1 MFLDIYAFDTGT
13 TRSYVAPMAGPPPSD
28 RRQDA
33 DPPTSKQG
41 PSPHEVSIASV
52 FARVAP
58 DLTLVEA
65 TLRDQLASKVEL
77 IGTLGEHLLSSGGK
91 RLRPVLVL
99 LSAELCGYTG
109 PRRIELAAALELL
122 HTATL
127 LHDDIVDLAEIRRG
141 RPTANAIWGNRRAVL
156 AGDFF
161 YARASSIIVEDGHL
175 EIVESYAKTI
185 RLMAEGELLQ
195 LERSFD
201 VDVTEAHYYDVI
213 ERKSATLLSNCCEI
227 GSLLGGVT
235 RGERNR
241 IREYGRQL
249 GLAFQLR
256 DDCLDYDSDVRELGK
271 EPFADL
277 REGKI
282 TLPLILTLKRCR
294 VGEREQVSMVL
305 KNAAR
310 LADEHGGMAPSSS
323 SEDLDLAL
331 VADMVSRYRG
341 LTDATRRAEEHV
353 QRALEAI
360 APFPDGPPKSA
371 LRAAAEFSVSRD
383 R

>member
-1 MFLDIYAFDTGT
+1 MEA
-13 TRSYVAPMAGPPPSD
+13 PPPNDTKRSPD
-28 RRQDA
+28 
-33 DPPTSKQG
+33 G
-41 PSPHEVSIASV
+41 PEKSSAAAVQESIGQV
-52 FARVAP
+52 FARIAP
-58 DLTLVEA
+58 QMELVEA
-65 TLRDQLASKVEL
+65 ALRDTVESKAEL
-77 IGTLGEHLLSSGGK
+77 IGVLGTHLLSSGGK
-91 RLRPVLVL
+91 RLRPALVL
-99 LSAELCGYTG
+99 LAAELCGYTG

-127 LHDDIVDLAEIRRG
+127 VHDDIVDLAEIRRG
-141 RPTANAIWGNRRAVL
+141 RPSANAIWGNRRAVL

-161 YARASSIIVEDGHL
+161 YARASSIIVEDGNL
-175 EIVESYAKTI
+175 AIVESYANTI

-235 RGERNR
+235 RNERNR
-241 IREYGRQL
+241 ICEYGRQL

-256 DDCLDYDSDVRELGK
+256 DDCLDYDAELDELGK
-271 EPFADL
+271 QPFADL

-294 VGEREQVSMVL
+294 VGERDHVASVL
-305 KNAAR
+305 KGAAR
-310 LADEHGGMAPSSS
+310 VADEHGGMAPFDSP
-323 SEDLDLAL
+323 DLAFGPVVEL
-331 VADMVSRYRG
+331 VTSHRG
-341 LTDATRRAEEHV
+341 LVDAQRRAEEHIAK
-353 QRALEAI
+353 ALEAI
-360 APFPDGPPKSA
+360 APFPEGPAKTA
-371 LRAAAEFSVSRD
+371 LRASAEFAIARD